1 MKILHVNLA
10 KGFRGG
16 ERQTLLL
23 IEALAAR
30 DDLEQILVCRR
41 DSPLRDRLADAS
53 GVSVVTA
60 EHQLAGYGAV
70 GRVDVVHAHE
80 AKAVH
85 WAWLH
90 WCLRRVPYVITR
102 RVDTPVGD
110 RPLNRWSYR
119 HAASRVAISRVIQA
133 QLVARG
139 WGPVERIPSA
149 HSDPVPDPAR
159 TRAFRESFAGRGKAG
174 LFLVGHAGALVD
186 RHKGQ
191 RVLLEAARRLETRC
205 PDMAFVFLGAG
216 ADGEALQAES
226 RDQDNV
232 FWLGFKDNVV
242 DYIAGFDVF
251 AFPSRNEGLGSVLLD
266 VMACEVPVV
275 ASRVGGIP
283 DLVTDGETGLLV
295 EAGDAEALA
304 QALARLHDD
313 NALRRELATGGRR
326 RAEAFS
332 PRQMAAAYLA
342 CYTRAVRS

>member
-1 MKILHVNLA
+1 MNLA

-41 DSPLRDRLADAS
+41 DSPLRDRLAAAS
-53 GVSVVTA
+53 GVKIVTA
-60 EHQLAGYGAV
+60 DHQLAGHRAV

-90 WCLRRVPYVITR
+90 GWLRRVPYIITR

-110 RPLNRWSYR
+110 KPLNRWSYR
-119 HAASRVAISRVIQA
+119 HAAGRVAISRVIQE
-133 QLVARG
+133 QLIARG

-149 HSDPVPDPAR
+149 HSDPAPDPAG
-159 TRAFRESFAGRGKAG
+159 TRAFREAFAGR
-174 LFLVGHAGALVD
+174 FLVGHVGALVD

-191 RVLLEAARRLETRC
+191 RVLLDAARRLETRC

-216 ADGEALQAES
+216 EDGEALQAES
-226 RDQDNV
+226 RDQGNV
-232 FWLGFKDNVV
+232 FWLGFKDNVA

-251 AFPSRNEGLGSVLLD
+251 AFPSRYEGLGSVLLD
-266 VMACEVPVV
+266 VMACGVPVV
-275 ASRVGGIP
+275 ASRAGGIP
-283 DLVTDGETGLLV
+283 DLITDEETGLLV

-304 QALARLHDD
+304 AALARLHEDATLRH
-313 NALRRELATGGRR
+313 ALAAGGRR

-332 PRQMAAAYLA
+332 PRQMAAAYRA
-342 CYTRAVRS
+342 CYARAVRS